1 MRYNDFENIMSVQAY
16 EKVKTQNYLRTEDIA
31 NIIAT
36 YRERSS
42 KDKYSYL
49 APLAEVAEND
59 YNLNIPRYVD
69 NFEEEEP
76 IDLGQVAQQLQ
87 DLNQAMQSTDATI
100 IDFCKELGIHP
111 PC

>member
-59 YNLNIPRYVD
+59 YNLNIPLYVEKIIED
-69 NFEEEEP
+69 NLPSVEEALSDLKTSWNESLEAEEKFKK
-76 IDLGQVAQQLQ
+76 IDR
-87 DLNQAMQSTDATI
+87 
-100 IDFCKELGIHP
+100 
-111 PC
+111 